1 MGISRWLGSS
11 IVIVSS
17 VVAGFVACGGDDG
30 GGGGGSNNPDAK
42 VFMDAA
48 VPMDAPA
55 GLSGL
60 GQKCMTGS
68 DCPASAPDCISVKLM
83 TGMSNF
89 YCTPRCVEGGTMMT
103 NGSGSPTSVTPSPD
117 NQKCIAAYSGGGAGV
132 TVACSLLTSWT
143 PMDNPLKASSTYT
156 GVNMGCLIRCG
167 TNMACPAG
175 TTCASGSCF
184 PN

>member
-11 IVIVSS
+11 IVVASS
-17 VVAGFVACGGDDG
+17 AAAVFVACGGDDG

-68 DCPASAPDCISVKLM
+68 DCPASAPDCISVKL
-83 TGMSNF
+83 TSGMSNF
-89 YCTPRCVEGGTMMT
+89 YCTPRCVEGGTMT
-103 NGSGSPTSVTPSPD
+103 TDGSGSITVMPNPD
-117 NQKCIAAYSGGGAGV
+117 NAKCVAAYSGGGTGV
-132 TVACSLLTSWT
+132 TLSCSLLTAWM
-143 PMDNPLKASSTYT
+143 PMDNPPKPSSTYT
-156 GVNMGCLIRCG
+156 NVNMGCLIRCG

-175 TTCASGSCF
+175 TTCTSGSCF